1 LLKGIRSIKQATWP
15 QFDLL
20 FSVKGAPPMIRQAKY
35 QVTKFVIPVCL
46 AVFAALG
53 LVSVGAQEQTERAPL
68 NYDAPVTARLSK
80 GETHRYPL
88 MLTAG
93 QYAQVEA
100 KALSGD
106 ITMELTAP
114 DGRKLMK
121 LKARNGIPEGN
132 SVTAAPD
139 EAASYFVKI
148 TAMDPE
154 KDGVEYQVRMSELRP
169 AKESD
174 KARCQ
179 GDYLFAAGEEIYDK
193 RKKEDYLAAIEKYQA
208 ALPYYEKAGDWF
220 GAARA
225 VETMGEAYYRLT
237 NYRDAL
243 SAFEQALTCVK
254 KVEPTTKALSLEAK
268 TTSNIGAVYF
278 THHNN
283 QKALY
288 YYLQAITLYRQLGIR
303 RLEAACLVN
312 IGNIYTVTGQP
323 EEALQWYERALL
335 VYRELD
341 SKELE
346 AAVLNSRGA
355 ARYFLRQYP
364 LAIDDQKLSL
374 GLWRKLNNSGKQGF
388 TLTNL
393 AANYIALQ
401 QPQNALESLNDA
413 LPLTRK
419 SGNTRD
425 EAYALHY
432 MGESYRLLGQLD
444 KALEY
449 YQQALDLRQAL
460 NEKIPDALS
469 ISRIAQTEILRGN
482 FTEALFHSNRAL
494 DLVDQVR
501 EQYSNPLLGA
511 SYSSSTHHYYAEH
524 IALLLKLHER
534 QPADGYDVKA
544 FQISERAQARALLES
559 LSDLGADLRADLP
572 AMLTEREASIQKEID
587 RVISERG
594 KVARTVPSGARNAK
608 LQVLE
613 NDLRQ
618 LTTQMDELQGQMRAS
633 NPQYAAL
640 LRPQPLSLAEIQRQ
654 LLSTDSLLLEYFVA
668 EDRLYLFALTSES
681 DHALQVVEIPDKAD
695 IEKAAEFFQ
704 RKKFER
710 AGEMQRRFSYQ
721 NPEFAENVQFLS
733 DKLLAPVKS
742 LLQKRKIWIVCDG
755 GLQRIPF
762 AALPDPRKTSA
773 AAKTDPSRSATRRSS
788 IKPLIVE
795 HEIATLPSASTVAW
809 LRKALASRPPAAG
822 EIAVIA
828 DPVFS
833 ADDERLKGVAPHP
846 SPEPASIARSLRGA
860 PDLEPALR
868 DIGGVSESSALDRLP
883 ASRDEAKAIAKLAP
897 ERSLI
902 ALDFDANRQMV
913 MSGALSDYRYLHFA
927 THAYVDDVFPGLSWL
942 ALSQI
947 TRKGQE
953 QPGYL
958 RLNDIY
964 RLRLNA
970 DLVTLGACRT
980 GLGKQLRGEGMIGLT
995 RGFIYAGA
1003 PRVVVSLWDVP
1014 DQETALLMQSF
1025 YRNLLK
1031 QKLPVSEALRRAQ
1044 VEMWES
1050 AGSNAPFFWAA
1061 FTLQGDPEK

>member
-1 LLKGIRSIKQATWP
+1 
-15 QFDLL
+15 
-20 FSVKGAPPMIRQAKY
+20 MIRRAKY
-35 QVTKFVIPVCL
+35 QITKFVILVCL
-46 AVFAALG
+46 AAFAALG
-53 LVSVGAQEQTERAPL
+53 LVNVGAQEQTERAPL
-68 NYDAPVTARLSK
+68 NYDAPVTARLNK
-80 GETHRYPL
+80 GETHSYPL

-106 ITMELTAP
+106 ITLELTAP

-132 SVTAAPD
+132 SVAAAPD
-139 EAASYFVKI
+139 EAASYFIKI
-148 TAMDPE
+148 TSMDPE

-179 GDYLFAAGEEIYDK
+179 GEYLFAAGEEIYDK

-278 THHNN
+278 NHRNN

-288 YYLQAITLYRQLGIR
+288 YYLQAIALYSRLSNR
-303 RLEAACLVN
+303 RSESDCLVN

-323 EEALQWYERALL
+323 EEALQWYERALS
-335 VYRELD
+335 VYKELD
-341 SKELE
+341 SKEAQ
-346 AAVLNSRGA
+346 AAVLNSRGV
-355 ARYFLRQYP
+355 ARYSLGQYL
-364 LAIDDQKLSL
+364 LAIEDQKLSL
-374 GLWRKLNNSGKQGF
+374 ELWRKLNNSGKQGF

-393 AANYIALQ
+393 ATNYIALR
-401 QPQNALESLNDA
+401 QPQTALESLNDA
-413 LPLTRK
+413 LPLIRK
-419 SGNTRD
+419 VGNRSS
-425 EAYALHY
+425 EAYALHQ
-432 MGESYRLLGQLD
+432 MGDSYQLLGQLD

-449 YQQALDLRQAL
+449 YQRAVDLRQAL
-460 NEKIPDALS
+460 NEKIPEALS
-469 ISRIAQTEILRGN
+469 ISKIAQIEILRSN
-482 FTEALFHSNRAL
+482 FAEALFQSNRAL

-524 IALLLKLHER
+524 IALLLKLHAR
-534 QPADGYDVKA
+534 QPAAGYDVQA
-544 FQISERAQARALLES
+544 FQTSERAQARALLES
-559 LSDLGADLRADLP
+559 LFDIGSNLRADLP
-572 AMLTEREASIQKEID
+572 AALTEREASLQKALD
-587 RVISERG
+587 RIIGERD
-594 KVARTVPSGARNAK
+594 KVARTAPSDARTAR
-608 LQVLE
+608 LQELE
-613 NDLRQ
+613 NELRQ

-633 NPQYAAL
+633 NPRYAAL

-654 LLSTDSLLLEYFVA
+654 SLSTDSLLLEYFVA
-668 EDRLYLFALTSES
+668 EDRLYLFALTGES
-681 DHALQVVEIPDKAD
+681 NFALQVVEIPDKAA
-695 IEKAAEFFQ
+695 IEKAAEFFK
-704 RKKFER
+704 RKKFES
-710 AGEMQRRFSYQ
+710 AGELQRRFSYQ
-721 NPEFAENVQFLS
+721 NPEFAEKVQFLS
-733 DKLLAPVKS
+733 DKLLAPIKP
-742 LLQKRKIWIVCDG
+742 LLQKRKIWIVGDG
-755 GLQRIPF
+755 SLQRIPF

-773 AAKTDPSRSATRRSS
+773 ATKTSQGRGATRRSS
-788 IKPLIVE
+788 VTPLIVE
-795 HEIATLPSASTVAW
+795 HELATLPSASTVAW
-809 LRKALASRPPAAG
+809 LRKALATRQPATG
-822 EIAVIA
+822 GIAVIG

-833 ADDERLKGVAPHP
+833 ADDERVKGDAPQP
-846 SPEPASIARSLRGA
+846 RTEPATMAQRLRGA
-860 PDLEPALR
+860 SDLELALR
-868 DIGGVSESSALDRLP
+868 SLGGVTGTGALSRLP
-883 ASRDEAKAIAKLAP
+883 ASRGEAEAIAELSP
-897 ERSLI
+897 ERSLV

-913 MSGALSDYRYLHFA
+913 MSGKLSDYRYLHFA

-942 ALSQI
+942 ALSQVD
-947 TRKGQE
+947 RKGQE

-964 RLRLNA
+964 QLRLNA

-980 GLGKQLRGEGMIGLT
+980 GLGKQLRGEGMISLT

-1003 PRVVVSLWDVP
+1003 PRVMVSLWDVP
-1014 DQETALLMQSF
+1014 DRETAQLMQSF

-1044 VEMWES
+1044 VEMWEE
-1050 AGSNAPFFWAA
+1050 ARSNAPFFWAA
-1061 FTLQGDPEK
+1061 FGLQGDPEK